1 MEKERKKFTEK
12 SYEKLKNAIQEI
24 VNEEDKK
31 DVYALSFY
39 YTCDDDDLRF
49 PKITLSYNTLSNVKE
64 ESYNAASK
72 EEAKWN
78 FDYWLQTEMETIGGK
93 KDKLLKQWFAKTP
106 HFYTDE
112 ENDRAIEEDEDL
124 YDKLLKKGDR
134 FCKEFIKEVIAL
146 AKQLLDE
153 GEIEKIF
160 GRNIPIII
168 HQQDFEETPIIWTKK
183 ANPAKLIKEFLEY
196 RDGDDDE

>member
-31 DVYALSFY
+31 DVYALSFC

-72 EEAKWN
+72 EDAKWN
-78 FDYWLQTEMETIGGK
+78 FDYWLHTEMETIGGK
-93 KDKLLKQWFAKTP
+93 KDKLLKQWFAKTL
-106 HFYTDE
+106 
-112 ENDRAIEEDEDL
+112 L
-124 YDKLLKKGDR
+124 YG
-134 FCKEFIKEVIAL
+134 
-146 AKQLLDE
+146 
-153 GEIEKIF
+153 
-160 GRNIPIII
+160 
-168 HQQDFEETPIIWTKK
+168 
-183 ANPAKLIKEFLEY
+183 
-196 RDGDDDE
+196 